1 MKVNIIHPNLN
12 NCGGAER
19 VSLSVMQAVFNMGAR
34 FDFTSYEMPSLAR
47 LKNSFGAPA
56 ANVLKRALK
65 VNILTSALDNRNG
78 TPKGG
83 YDLTVNTH
91 SEGLPYYQTGYAKEN
106 CISYCNFPTAK
117 NHIETMNEDYLR
129 ETRIIRNENRVHSG
143 LLETK
148 SKKGYFEQLMR
159 SYRMLMENSLVL
171 TNSRFSKNAI
181 KKALGVEARV
191 LYPPVDTENF
201 RSLALNS
208 NHRDDTILVICR
220 IVPYKKIENAISI
233 AKILKQMNTGMR
245 LIIIGNMYDGGLVA
259 HNYYRKLRRM
269 VKINGLSDFV
279 TFQINLSRDKLIEN
293 MRRASVYL
301 HTREGEHFGITTAEA
316 MSTGLIPVVPNDGGH
331 TEFVPAKYQFTN
343 LQKAAKIISYAL
355 NASSAERLR
364 VSESVMKFSA
374 ENFMKSFQALLQS

>member
-1 MKVNIIHPNLN
+1 
-12 NCGGAER
+12 
-19 VSLSVMQAVFNMGAR
+19 
-34 FDFTSYEMPSLAR
+34 
-47 LKNSFGAPA
+47 
-56 ANVLKRALK
+56 
-65 VNILTSALDNRNG
+65 
-78 TPKGG
+78 
-83 YDLTVNTH
+83 
-91 SEGLPYYQTGYAKEN
+91 
-106 CISYCNFPTAK
+106 
-117 NHIETMNEDYLR
+117 
-129 ETRIIRNENRVHSG
+129 
-143 LLETK
+143 
-148 SKKGYFEQLMR
+148 
-159 SYRMLMENSLVL
+159 MENSLVL

>member
-1 MKVNIIHPNLN
+1 LKVNVIHPSLN
-12 NCGGAER
+12 HCGGAER
-19 VSLSVMQAVFNMGAR
+19 LSLSVMKAILNIGAR
-34 FDFTSYEMPSLAR
+34 FDFTSYEIPHLAR

-65 VNILTSALDNRNG
+65 VNILKSALDNQNG

-91 SEGLPYYQTGYAKEN
+91 SEGLPYYQTDFSKGN
-106 CISYCNFPTAK
+106 CISYCNFPTAR

-129 ETRIIRNENRVHSG
+129 ETRIIRNENRRYTSF
-143 LLETK
+143 LETK
-148 SKKGYFEQLMR
+148 RKKAYFEQLMR
-159 SYRMLMENSLVL
+159 SHRMLMDNSVVL
-171 TNSRFSKNAI
+171 TNSRFSKYAI

-208 NHRDDTILVICR
+208 NYRDDIILVICR
-220 IVPYKKIENAISI
+220 IVPSKKIENAISI
-233 AKILKQMNTGMR
+233 AKILKQMNTGKR
-245 LIIIGNMYDGGLVA
+245 ISIIGNMYDGDLIA
-259 HNYYRKLRRM
+259 HNYYRELRQM
-269 VKINGLSDFV
+269 VKINDLSDFV

-316 MSTGLIPVVPNDGGH
+316 MSAGLIPVVANNGGH
-331 TEFVPAKYQFTN
+331 TEFVPTKYQFTN
-343 LQKAAKIISYAL
+343 LQNAAEIISDAL

-364 VSESVMKFSA
+364 VSESVMKFSV
-374 ENFMKSFQALLQS
+374 ESFMKSFQSLLSF